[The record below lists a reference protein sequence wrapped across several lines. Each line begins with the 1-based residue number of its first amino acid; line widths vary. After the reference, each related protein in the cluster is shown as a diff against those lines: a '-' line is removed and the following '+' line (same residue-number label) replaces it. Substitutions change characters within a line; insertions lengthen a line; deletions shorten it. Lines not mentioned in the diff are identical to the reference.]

1 MRIDRSGR
9 LGHALV
15 MIGLVINLEGSG
27 PRIGCV
33 RISDLMPDHA
43 NSCGRGLCGKQ
54 QDESRAKHGDSSR
67 YAAPKTRP
75 HNSLPKRHAN
85 NVYAYSW
92 RGNSPMAR
100 LGTKPRFAHQVGS
113 MLCSKA

>member
-1 MRIDRSGR
+1 M
-9 LGHALV
+9 V
-15 MIGLVINLEGSG
+15 MIGPVISLEGSG

-43 NSCGRGLCGKQ
+43 NSCGRGLRGEQ

-67 YAAPKTRP
+67 YAAPETRP

-113 MLCSKA
+113 MLCNKA